1 MNIGDTLIATRVFS
15 CCGVDVA
22 EGDIFVVI
30 CEDDG
35 SARSAYN
42 GKRGPLLLHPIH
54 GLIVWQ
60 REWAHYTYFLL
71 HQYYV

>member
-1 MNIGDTLIATRVFS
+1 MNIGDTLIATREFS

-35 SARSAYN
+35 SAH
-42 GKRGPLLLHPIH
+42 GPRGHTLLHPLH
-54 GLIVWQ
+54 GLIVWR
-60 REWAHYTYFLL
+60 REWADYTYFLL